1 MIKVVQHTR
10 LALARI
16 ELALDIPPHPPKFF
30 FFKYYYI
37 CVLNLTILLDKITF
51 CSP

>member
-16 ELALDIPPHPPKFF
+16 ELALDIPPHPPQI
-30 FFKYYYI
+30 FFKK
-37 CVLNLTILLDKITF
+37 ILLYMCTKF
-51 CSP
+51 NNFVR